1 MARKYF
7 DEWARG
13 DRDFHRRRRT
23 VTEEDDYEIKSL
35 SYLVQPL
42 PGADE
47 PWDEVGC
54 KAVDKTFVLAV
65 TIGIPSEVMLGVTV
79 SKSEYDNLQ
88 MPKPV
93 HVGDVLRVET
103 QVVEMKRSRLRS
115 GTGIITFEHVT
126 KNQGGDVVCQ
136 CLHRIELRA
145 RPQHDD
151 NANACIALPEFL
163 RRRV

>member
-7 DEWARG
+7 DEWALG
-13 DRDFHRRRRT
+13 DQVLHRQRRT
-23 VTEEDDYEIKSL
+23 VSEEDDYEMKSL
-35 SYLVQPL
+35 SHLIQL
-42 PGADE
+42 LRDADE
-47 PWDEVGC
+47 PVDEVGR

-93 HVGDVLRVET
+93 YVGDVLRVET
-103 QVVEMKRSRLRS
+103 RVVEMRRSRLRS

-151 NANACIALPEFL
+151 NAKACIALPEFL